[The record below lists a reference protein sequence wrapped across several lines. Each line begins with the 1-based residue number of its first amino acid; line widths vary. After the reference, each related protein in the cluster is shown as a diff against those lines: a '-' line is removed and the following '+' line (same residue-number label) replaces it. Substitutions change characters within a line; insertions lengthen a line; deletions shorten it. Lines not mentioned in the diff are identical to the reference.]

1 MTYAPAA
8 ARDERSR
15 VATFPPIVPR
25 QALAVY
31 AEYVSRQCRD
41 EQGGCLATPWR
52 PDFLI
57 SSCPRHL

>member
-41 EQGGCLATPWR
+41 EQGGCLATP
-52 PDFLI
+52 
-57 SSCPRHL
+57 